1 MVFDKLK
8 KMISETLD
16 IDEDLITMDAGL
28 KDLDIDSLD
37 VVEII
42 MDIEDEFQVEMP
54 DEVVKKF
61 KCIGDFVQY
70 IEANK

>member
-8 KMISETLD
+8 EMISETLGIEEED
-16 IDEDLITMDAGL
+16 ITPAAGL
-28 KDLDIDSLD
+28 KELDIDSLD

-42 MDIEDEFQVEMP
+42 MDIEDVFKVDIP
-54 DEVVKKF
+54 DEVVRNF
-61 KCIGDFVQY
+61 KCVGDFAAY